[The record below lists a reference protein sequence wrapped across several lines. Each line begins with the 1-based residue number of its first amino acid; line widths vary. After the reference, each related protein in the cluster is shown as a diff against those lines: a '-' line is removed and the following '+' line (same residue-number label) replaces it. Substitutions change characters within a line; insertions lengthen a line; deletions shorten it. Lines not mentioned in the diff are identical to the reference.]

1 MAVDKEVNFSIS
13 RSFTMKSLSFM
24 LILSVIATVLGF
36 GVAYNE
42 HRNLTALWDKYDEA
56 LEKIESCEE
65 AISELSQ
72 QIIMQEAEDAIYIE
86 PTTTQYHENFYE
98 ENTEE
103 SSYEEYYPAENIT
116 ADTTQTT
123 TKPQTATAISS
134 AVSEGKYYVTKSGSK
149 YHIGTCSFLSKSKI
163 AITMDQI
170 KAEGYT
176 PCSRCIK

>member
-1 MAVDKEVNFSIS
+1 MDKEVKFSIS

-56 LEKIESCEE
+56 IEKIESCEE

-72 QIIMQEAEDAIYIE
+72 QMIMREVEDAIYIE

-103 SSYEEYYPAENIT
+103 YLYEENYPTENIT
-116 ADTTQTT
+116 ADVSSYST
-123 TKPQTATAISS
+123 TKPQTTTVASS
-134 AVSEGKYYVTKSGSK
+134 AVSEGRYYVTKSGSK

-163 AITMDQI
+163 AITMEQI

>member
-1 MAVDKEVNFSIS
+1 
-13 RSFTMKSLSFM
+13 M

-42 HRNLTALWDKYDEA
+42 HRNLMSLWSKYDEA

-65 AISELSQ
+65 AISGLSQ
-72 QIIMQEAEDAIYIE
+72 QVSAQEKLLNGYNRDFISQEQYSDGTYPTGNAED
-86 PTTTQYHENFYE
+86 
-98 ENTEE
+98 
-103 SSYEEYYPAENIT
+103 SSV
-116 ADTTQTT
+116 
-123 TKPQTATAISS
+123 TATTPTSP
-134 AVSEGKYYVTKSGSK
+134 AVSAGKFYVTKSGSK

-163 AITMDQI
+163 AITMEQI